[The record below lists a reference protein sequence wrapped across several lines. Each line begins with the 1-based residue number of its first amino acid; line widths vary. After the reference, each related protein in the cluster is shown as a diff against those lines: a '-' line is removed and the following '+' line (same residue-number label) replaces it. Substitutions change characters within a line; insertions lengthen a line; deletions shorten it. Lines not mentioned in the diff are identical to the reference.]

1 MIVSFI
7 AAMGT
12 NGVIGRDGQ
21 LPWVLPGDLKRFRSI
36 TWGKPIIMGRKTHE
50 SLGRPL
56 PGRTNVILSRQPDFH
71 ATGCRVAHSP
81 NEALAIAR
89 DEKAE
94 EAVVIGGSEIFE
106 AFRPNCQ
113 KIYLSIVEGNF
124 EGDTF
129 FPMSLLESADW
140 EIVQE
145 ESCPADDRNRFK
157 SRYLVYQRRD

>member
-1 MIVSFI
+1 M
-7 AAMGT
+7 
-12 NGVIGRDGQ
+12 
-21 LPWVLPGDLKRFRSI
+21 
-36 TWGKPIIMGRKTHE
+36 
-50 SLGRPL
+50 
-56 PGRTNVILSRQPDFH
+56 SRRAF
-71 ATGCRVAHSP
+71 P